1 MKKEKELQ
9 MLSKKIAQKQIQKK
23 KIDIEIL
30 ELVVKAKKIM
40 MTMKSKKS
48 YDDIGKIIGISRQ
61 RVHQI
66 INKKPTK

>member
-66 INKKPTK
+66 ISKKPTK